1 MRPEYTIDH
10 YMREGDFI
18 DVDESF
24 IYLYGP
30 YMVMHRGNY
39 EGMIS
44 DLCKRFPIMVLFDQ
58 ASKLANT
65 LETDNSYKDL
75 KSKILEMNRKYL
87 STGAK
92 EATIFTDACN
102 ICIENIRKHQRD
114 NMLLESAM
122 TNFAPIQPYGSVIYK
137 TTDGVGAEIPPA
149 SMHLSPS
156 ENGSNLYEN
165 ASEFCR
171 SLDNHLDH
179 GNINDVINDLLKQYL
194 LPILLN
200 TGLTPVI
207 NTHGDKPWEFVEGL
221 HRLLMKTEAPRV
233 YENYQF
239 YYLVCALK
247 FAGYLPDKRY
257 HQLLRPYMKPEK
269 RSFESLMTAF
279 TLPEN
284 TDLSLYEEN
293 LFSMEA
299 WEVLSEEAQ
308 ANIDKILAKVEEDNP
323 IQTNAYDLD
332 RFMAYIH
339 THRHINCNE
348 YANMLFLS
356 ETRGI
361 KIEQFNTFADNVL
374 ICEINGEYLVCPFT
388 DLADDYRIKLLCMNK
403 QSEIFIK
410 DHFRFDSDV
419 PRDELTHEEE
429 TELE

>member
-1 MRPEYTIDH
+1 MRPEYTIDK

-18 DVDESF
+18 DVDEAF
-24 IYLYGP
+24 VYLYGP

-65 LETDNSYKDL
+65 LETDQSYKDL

-102 ICIENIRKHQRD
+102 ICMENIRRYQKE

-122 TNFAPIQPYGSVIYK
+122 TNFAPIQPYGSIIYK
-137 TTDGVGAEIPPA
+137 TSDGAGAAYTPV
-149 SMHLSPS
+149 SPS
-156 ENGSNLYEN
+156 LAIPENGTSLYEN
-165 ASEFCR
+165 ASEFCK
-171 SLDNHLDH
+171 SIDNHLDR
-179 GNINDVINDLLKQYL
+179 GNLDDVIKDVLKLYL

-200 TGLTPVI
+200 TGLTPII
-207 NTHGDKPWEFVEGL
+207 NPHGDKPWEIVSGL
-221 HRLLMKTEAPRV
+221 HRLLMKAEAPAV

-239 YYLVCALK
+239 YYLACALK
-247 FAGYLPDKRY
+247 FAGYLPNKKY
-257 HQLLRPYMKPEK
+257 HELLRPYMKPERK
-269 RSFESLMTAF
+269 SFESLMTAF
-279 TLPEN
+279 TLPN
-284 TDLSLYEEN
+284 KANLSLHEEE
-293 LFSMEA
+293 LFATEA
-299 WEVLSEEAQ
+299 WENLTEEAQ
-308 ANIDKILAKVEEDNP
+308 ANIDAILDRVERDNP
-323 IQTNAYDLD
+323 VQNSAYDLD

-361 KIEQFNTFADNVL
+361 KIDQFNTFADNVL
-374 ICEINGEYLVCPFT
+374 ICEVNGEFLVCPFT

-403 QSEIFIK
+403 ESEIFIK

-419 PRDELTHEEE
+419 PRNELTHDEE